1 LWGGNGKF
9 AFDHERNRTSINCGL
24 SKVVPVIEFAW
35 LADE

>member
-9 AFDHERNRTSINCGL
+9 AFDYERDSAGIDRCL
-24 SKVVPVIEFAW
+24 SKVVPVVEFAW